1 MSDNVIDLFPDE
13 SGYVLTDDRVDGVYN
28 KDLAAMKMD
37 GVVYVGQK
45 SIDGIDSPV
54 SMSVSDMNKF
64 CLMWLCIFDPSVIK
78 EDE

>member
-1 MSDNVIDLFPDE
+1 MIDNVIDLFPDE
-13 SGYVLTDDRVDGVYN
+13 SGYVLTEDRVDGVYN

-54 SMSVSDMNKF
+54 SMSAADMNKF